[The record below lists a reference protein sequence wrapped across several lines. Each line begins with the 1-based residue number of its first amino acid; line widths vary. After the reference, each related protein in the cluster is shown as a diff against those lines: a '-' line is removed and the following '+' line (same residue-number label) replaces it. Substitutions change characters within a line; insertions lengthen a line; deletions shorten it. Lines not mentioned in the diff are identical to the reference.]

1 MKTIFLW
8 WRAEDELSYS
18 LKKEAALLPSGTTAE
33 QLAYNVTFYVGL
45 ATYYVLF
52 LDYYYDIIHIHMT

>member
-45 ATYYVLF
+45 ATEPYLAVGL
-52 LDYYYDIIHIHMT
+52 LLRRHII